1 MHRLLWPYSLLAVCR
16 FTRAD
21 EDPHMASVASLL
33 VDHAKAHARKAA
45 IEIGQYL
52 LHDGSFSADGRG
64 AAGVLA
70 QGTVHVYGAGH
81 ATPQCSVAP
90 IANISARRA
99 AGGGA
104 AGPRWRR
111 CASTRS
117 ANAPLRVPT
126 LSVTAAMRSNI
137 AARARRCQT
146 CRRCF
151 QLANSTGITSNTSGI
166 CTIRPEMIAI
176 ASGCCIDAP

>member
-1 MHRLLWPYSLLAVCR
+1 MHRLLRPYSLLPVCR

-99 AGGGA
+99 A
-104 AGPRWRR
+104 RR
-111 CASTRS
+111 RQLSQTSVLAQTS
-117 ANAPLRVPT
+117 PPVVPKYT
-126 LSVTAAMRSNI
+126 PGR
-137 AARARRCQT
+137 
-146 CRRCF
+146 
-151 QLANSTGITSNTSGI
+151 G
-166 CTIRPEMIAI
+166 
-176 ASGCCIDAP
+176 